1 MVPQTAS
8 LTSGGASLMRLG
20 DSFTH
25 VNESV
30 VQVSESFGRVS
41 ASFMHFSGSFL
52 SLIAP
57 FRGERETWVRKRASG
72 REVGVRT
79 RTVGPI
85 DVRSRPIFGGSRL

>member
-1 MVPQTAS
+1 MIPLTAS

-25 VNESV
+25 VDESV
-30 VQVSESFGRVS
+30 VQVSDSFTRVS
-41 ASFMHFSGSFL
+41 ASFIHFSESFL

-85 DVRSRPIFGGSRL
+85 DVTSRPIFGGSRL